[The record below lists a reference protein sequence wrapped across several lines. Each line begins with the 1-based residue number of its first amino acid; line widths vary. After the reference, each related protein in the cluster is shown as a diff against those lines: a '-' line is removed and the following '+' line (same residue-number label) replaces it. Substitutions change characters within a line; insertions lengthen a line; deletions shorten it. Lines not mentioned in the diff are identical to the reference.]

1 MGIRKIRNEEEKSIW
16 IIKLQLQYTH
26 ICWLMKKKQKRRERK
41 KPNCC
46 FVWLWIQFEFI
57 FDLLDANRAPS
68 EMNVCERFSSALS
81 FHLINYSHLFCFIYI
96 LCGKWSAACAND
108 TRFTVV
114 FFLASSSEILVAS
127 KGWQTKVSTRQTFR
141 MLQPNTDSQ
150 FVFINTFGCRS
161 LTV

>member
-57 FDLLDANRAPS
+57 FDLLVRQAKWMCVRDFLR
-68 EMNVCERFSSALS
+68 RYLFIW
-81 FHLINYSHLFCFIYI
+81 LITRTYFVLYIFCVESDRRHVQMIHVLPLF
-96 LCGKWSAACAND
+96 
-108 TRFTVV
+108 

-127 KGWQTKVSTRQTFR
+127 KGWQTKVSARQTFR
-141 MLQPNTDSQ
+141 MLQLNTDSQ